1 MQYQIKTEAPFVAWY
16 RGLDPSI
23 RRRIAATLERMESG
37 NLGDYR
43 PLRNAPGIYERR
55 LTFGGGIR
63 IYFAWDGPTLIILLG
78 AGDKSSQRQ
87 DIEAAKATWQGY
99 NTT

>member
-1 MQYQIKTEAPFVAWY
+1 MRYQLQTEAPFDSWY
-16 RGLDPSI
+16 YGLDGSI
-23 RRRIAATLERMESG
+23 RRRIAATLDRMASG

-78 AGDKSSQRQ
+78 AGNKSSQLQ
-87 DIEAAKATWQGY
+87 DISAARSTWESY
-99 NTT
+99 NAV

>member
-1 MQYQIKTEAPFVAWY
+1 MRYQIKTEAPFDVWY
-16 RGLDPSI
+16 DELDGSLA
-23 RRRIAATLERMESG
+23 RRVTNVLSRMGNG

-63 IYFAWDGPTLIILLG
+63 IYFAWDGPTLIVLLG
-78 AGDKSSQRQ
+78 AGNKPSQRR
-87 DIEAAKATWQGY
+87 DIAMARSTWQHY
-99 NTT
+99 NAR